1 MGGSSKYRFVK
12 KIIEKRRESAKFI
25 GIDFDAEQEKKA
37 REYANYEWKK
47 QNGLLTF
54 SDKINHANTEK
65 ELLATLREKY
75 NTDDDFVKGN
85 DLNILKEVVTAF
97 DSLAEQ
103 YPFVKGMV
111 TGLRASNGGIASI
124 DSSGYLNIN
133 PKYFAKFGKKSISA
147 LNQKERGWFPP
158 NYTYSSLIA
167 HEFGH
172 MLHNRYNFN
181 LMCKAIID
189 KDSGSTSLKLFE
201 QRETGEYLKS
211 VEDAALKRLGLTKI
225 EAYKQISGYTLNAE
239 ETPSHGSVISVG
251 VFEAIAEAFG
261 DVYTNKGKASKA
273 SKAYVDEM
281 LKAIQ
286 ETEKYA
292 QEFNRRLKK

>member
-25 GIDFDAEQEKKA
+25 GIDFDAEQERKA

-65 ELLATLREKY
+65 ELLSTLREKY
-75 NTDDDFVKGN
+75 ETPDDFVKGK
-85 DLNILKEVVTAF
+85 DLQVLKEMMTTL
-97 DSLAEQ
+97 DSLTEQ
-103 YPFVKGMV
+103 YPFAQIS
-111 TGLRASNGGIASI
+111 GLGLTESGIASI
-124 DSSGYLNIN
+124 DSTGKLNIN
-133 PKYFAKFGKKSISA
+133 PEYFEKYGKRTISA

-158 NYTYSSLIA
+158 NYNYGSLIA

-172 MLHNRYNFN
+172 ILHNRYNFN
-181 LMCKAIID
+181 LMCKAFLG
-189 KDSGSTSLKLFE
+189 KDSGKTSLELFQ
-201 QRETGEYLKS
+201 QRETGGYLKS

-225 EAYKQISGYTLNAE
+225 EAYKQISGYTVNAE

-273 SKAYVDEM
+273 SKVYVDEM
-281 LKAIQ
+281 LKAVK
-286 ETEKYA
+286 ETEQYA
-292 QEFNRRLKK
+292 QEFNKGLKK